1 MNLAVALRP
10 REIVE
15 ILEGNGMEGLA
26 GRVAVITGANSGIG
40 RGIAFKLA
48 ALGVKV
54 VLNGRDPAK
63 GQTAVS
69 ELRNAGHDAHFV
81 AGDVRSRE
89 DMDRLVSEALDKYGC
104 IDCMVSSAGAW
115 PSGLNRP
122 EGKFYGPFQD
132 LDIDDVGAFVGG
144 VTMGKLMPV
153 RAVAPH
159 MISRKSGSVVFITS
173 EGGRFPTPGQTAIA
187 AHAAGLIM
195 ATKVIA
201 KEMAQHKVRVNCI
214 AVSVIDDTS
223 VGEDVNDGTAPRD
236 ERAKRYAKVRERAP
250 FGLAQTSDIAS
261 VAAFLLSDSAG
272 FITGSTVSPTG
283 GLTYS

>member
-1 MNLAVALRP
+1 
-10 REIVE
+10 
-15 ILEGNGMEGLA
+15 MEGLS

-48 ALGVKV
+48 ALGAKV
-54 VLNGRDPAK
+54 VVNGRDPAK
-63 GQTAVS
+63 GRAVIE
-69 ELRNAGHDAHFV
+69 ELRSAGHDAHFV
-81 AGDVRSRE
+81 AGDVRSRD
-89 DMDRLVSEALDKYGC
+89 DMNRLVDESLRQYGC

-115 PSGLNRP
+115 PSGRNRP
-122 EGKFYGPFQD
+122 EGNFYGPFQK
-132 LDIDDVGAFVGG
+132 LDIEDVAAFIGG

-153 RAVAPH
+153 HAVVPH
-159 MISRKSGSVVFITS
+159 MVSRQSGSIVFITS

-187 AHAAGLIM
+187 AHAGGLIM

-201 KEMAQHKVRVNCI
+201 KELAQYKVRVNCI
-214 AVSVIDDTS
+214 AVSVIEDTS
-223 VGEDVNDGTAPRD
+223 VGEEVHDGGAAGD

-272 FITGSTVSPTG
+272 FITGSTISPTG

>member
-1 MNLAVALRP
+1 
-10 REIVE
+10 
-15 ILEGNGMEGLA
+15 MEGLA

-40 RGIAFKLA
+40 LGIATKLA

-54 VLNGRDPAK
+54 VINGRDKVK
-63 GQTAVS
+63 GEAVLA
-69 ELRNAGHDAHFV
+69 ELLSAGHDAHFV

-89 DMDRLVSEALDKYGC
+89 DMDRLVSESLEKYGC
-104 IDCMVSSAGAW
+104 IDYMVSSAGAW
-115 PSGLNRP
+115 PGGRTRP
-122 EGKFYGPFQD
+122 EGNFYGPFHE
-132 LDIDDVGAFVGG
+132 LDIEAVGAFVGG

-159 MISRKSGSVVFITS
+159 MISRKTGSIVFITS
-173 EGGRFPTPGQTAIA
+173 EGGRFPTPGQTALA
-187 AHAAGLIM
+187 AHAAGMIM
-195 ATKVIA
+195 ATKVMA
-201 KEMAQHKVRVNCI
+201 KELAQHLVRVNCI

-223 VGEDVNDGTAPRD
+223 VGEDVNDGSPPRD

-261 VAAFLLSDSAG
+261 VTAFLLSDSAR

>member
-1 MNLAVALRP
+1 
-10 REIVE
+10 
-15 ILEGNGMEGLA
+15 MEGLA

-40 RGIAFKLA
+40 RGIAIKLA
-48 ALGVKV
+48 SLGVKV
-54 VLNGRDPAK
+54 VINGRDPAK
-63 GQTAVS
+63 GAAVVA
-69 ELRNAGHDAHFV
+69 ELKAAGHEAHFV

-89 DMDRLVSEALDKYGC
+89 DMERLVSETLDKYGC

-115 PSGLNRP
+115 PGGLDRP
-122 EGKFYGPFQD
+122 EGKFYGPFHE

-144 VTMGKLMPV
+144 VTQGKLMPV

-159 MISRKSGSVVFITS
+159 MISRKTGSVVFITS

-201 KEMAQHKVRVNCI
+201 KVLAQHKVRVNCI
-214 AVSVIDDTS
+214 AVSVIDDTA
-223 VGEDVNDGTAPRD
+223 VGDEVTDGAPPRD
-236 ERAKRYAKVRERAP
+236 ERAKRYAKIRERAP
-250 FGLAQTSDIAS
+250 FGLAQTGDIAS
-261 VAAFLLSDSAG
+261 VAAFLLSDSAR

>member
-1 MNLAVALRP
+1 MD
-10 REIVE
+10 
-15 ILEGNGMEGLA
+15 GLS
-26 GRVAVITGANSGIG
+26 GRVAIITGANSGIG
-40 RGIAFKLA
+40 HGIALRLA

-54 VLNGRDPAK
+54 VINGRDAAK
-63 GQTAVS
+63 GQSVVS
-69 ELRNAGHDAHFV
+69 ALQAAGHDAHFV

-89 DMDRLVSEALDKYGC
+89 DMDRLVDEALKRYGA

-115 PSGLNRP
+115 PMGMNRP
-122 EGKFYGPFQD
+122 PGKFYGPFHE

-144 VTMGKLMPV
+144 VTLGKLMPA

-159 MISRKSGSVVFITS
+159 MISRKSGSIVFITS

-201 KEMAQHKVRVNCI
+201 KELAQHKVRVNCI
-214 AVSVIDDTS
+214 AVSVVEDTA
-223 VGEDVNDGTAPRD
+223 VGDDVNDGTAPPD

-250 FGLAQTSDIAS
+250 FGLAQTSDIAA
-261 VAAFLLSDSAG
+261 VAAFLLSDEAR
-272 FITGSTVSPTG
+272 FITGSTISPTG